1 MTHSKRAATLTV
13 LIALAA
19 CAAHAADDTDGSA
32 VIIDTDKSVVLAG
45 GNVHPSKPVAEN
57 LVAMGGRV
65 VVDQPVG
72 GHAVLAGGSIDLRAP
87 VGGKL
92 RAGAGS
98 LNIEGNIGGGASVA
112 AGEVR
117 IAKDAN
123 VAGYAHVMAGTL
135 TIDGRIG
142 GPLKATGDRIIINGE
157 VAGDVKAAADEIVLG
172 PGARIAG
179 SLQYVSGKELSK
191 AEGAVVSGTIARSA
205 PGAKDFEKEV
215 PRIERGAAI
224 VGTAVTLLALLG
236 CGALFLAV
244 APIFSVEA
252 PDRIKSSPWKS
263 LGVGLLSVLC
273 VPLVAL
279 LFILTIVGIPVGVM
293 LFTLYSIALLL
304 GFVVG
309 TLFIGNAG
317 ASLLKRPPPPTI
329 AAAVGYFAIA
339 LALVF
344 LVSKAPAIG
353 GLALAVLIL
362 LGLGAFEVEL
372 YRRMKGAAGSK
383 RINSAVA

>member
-1 MTHSKRAATLTV
+1 MTNSRRAATLAA

-19 CAAHAADDTDGSA
+19 TAHAAGYADGSA
-32 VIIDTDKSVVLAG
+32 VIIDTDSSVVLAG

-57 LVAMGGRV
+57 LVAAGGRI

-72 GHAVLAGGSIDLRAP
+72 GHAVLAGGSLDLRAP

-92 RAGAGS
+92 RAAAGS

-117 IAKDAN
+117 VAKDAN
-123 VAGYAHVMAGTL
+123 IAGYAHVMAGTL
-135 TIDGRIG
+135 TIDGHIG

-172 PGARIAG
+172 PAARIAG

-191 AEGAVVSGTIARSA
+191 AEGAVVSGTITRSE

-224 VGTAVTLLALLG
+224 VGTVVSFLALLG
-236 CGALFLAV
+236 CGALFLTV

-252 PDRIKSSPWKS
+252 PDRIKASPWKA
-263 LGVGLLSVLC
+263 LGLGLLSVLC

-293 LFTLYSIALLL
+293 LFTLYPIALLL

-309 TLFIGNAG
+309 TLFVGNAG

-329 AAAVGYFAIA
+329 AAAVGYFAVA

-344 LVSKAPAIG
+344 LVSKAPAVG
-353 GLALAVLIL
+353 GLVLAVLIL

-372 YRRMKGAAGSK
+372 YRRMKGGAGSK